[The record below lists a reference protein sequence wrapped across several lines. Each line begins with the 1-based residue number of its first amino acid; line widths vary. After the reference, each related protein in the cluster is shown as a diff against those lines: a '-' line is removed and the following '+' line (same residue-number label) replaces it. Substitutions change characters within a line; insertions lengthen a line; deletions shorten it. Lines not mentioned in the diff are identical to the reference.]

1 MRINKII
8 KDKIKIDYLFIQG
21 ALDIDSNYFI
31 NEINKGIK
39 EKENENFKTNVKGLM
54 TSWEYFNNN
63 ANFLKVIL
71 PLFDYL
77 DSLKNIIPYCLH
89 SAWGIKEG
97 FSNYTHEH
105 DHGHEPNYFSGIIYL
120 NDHTQTLLFPEIKL
134 KFKPI
139 LNSFLLF
146 SSFLKHK
153 TIRNTSNKEKYA
165 ISFNLTTSF
174 NK

>member
-8 KDKIKIDYLFIQG
+8 KDKIKLDYLFIQG

-54 TSWEYFNNN
+54 TSWQYFNNN
-63 ANFLKVIL
+63 NNFLKGIL
-71 PLFDYL
+71 PIFDYL

>member
-8 KDKIKIDYLFIQG
+8 KNKIKIDYLFIQG
-21 ALDIDSNYFI
+21 ALDIDSDYFI

-77 DSLKNIIPYCLH
+77 DSLKNIKEYYLH
-89 SAWGIKEG
+89 GAWGIKEG

-120 NDHTQTLLFPEIKL
+120 NDHTQTLLFPQIKL

-139 LNSFLLF
+139 LNSFVLF

-165 ISFNLTTSF
+165 ISFNLNTRF

>member
-8 KDKIKIDYLFIQG
+8 KDKIKMEYLFIQG
-21 ALDIDSNYFI
+21 VLDIDSNYFI

-39 EKENENFKTNVKGLM
+39 EKENANFKTNVRGLM
-54 TSWEYFNNN
+54 TSWNYFNND
-63 ANFLKVIL
+63 NFLKVLL
-71 PLFDYL
+71 PIFDYL
-77 DSLKNIIPYCLH
+77 DALKNIKKYYLH

-97 FSNYTHEH
+97 FSNYTQEH

-165 ISFNLTTSF
+165 ISFNLNTSLH
-174 NK
+174 K

>member
-8 KDKIKIDYLFIQG
+8 KDKVKIEYLFIQG
-21 ALDIDSNYFI
+21 VLDIDSNSFI
-31 NEINKGIK
+31 NKINKGIK

-54 TSWEYFNNN
+54 TSWQYFNNN
-63 ANFLKVIL
+63 NNFLKVLL
-71 PLFDYL
+71 PIFDYL
-77 DSLKNIIPYCLH
+77 DSLKNIKPYYLQ

-97 FSNYTHEH
+97 FSNYTQEH
-105 DHGHEPNYFSGIIYL
+105 IHGHAPNYFSGIIYL

-165 ISFNLTTSF
+165 ISFNLNTGL

>member
-54 TSWEYFNNN
+54 TSWQYFNNN
-63 ANFLKVIL
+63 NNLLKGIL
-71 PLFDYL
+71 PIFDYL

-139 LNSFLLF
+139 LNSFVLF

-165 ISFNLTTSF
+165 ISFNLTTSL